1 VADNLPTSEDSS
13 APLASSLREHLETIE
28 ALLNSKLGDIETC
41 GRLIWAALKAGNK
54 ILLCG
59 NGGSAADAQHIA
71 AELVGRYEQKRR
83 AFPAISLTTD
93 TSALTAVSNDY
104 GYEEVFA
111 RQVEGLGSSGDVLIA
126 ISTSGKS
133 PSVIKA
139 ANRAR
144 VIGCKTIAL
153 TGCSGEPLT
162 SHCDLAVIVPS
173 NRTSRV
179 QEAHIT
185 IGHLWCEMVDALL
198 AKDV

>member
-1 VADNLPTSEDSS
+1 LPNNRQVSEN
-13 APLASSLREHLETIE
+13 PLAESLQEHLR
-28 ALLNSKLGDIETC
+28 AMQSLLDSKLGEIETT
-41 GRLIWAALKAGNK
+41 GRVIWDALNAGNK

-71 AELVGRYEQKRR
+71 AELVGRYEQQRR

-104 GYEEVFA
+104 GYEGVFA
-111 RQVEGLGSSGDVLIA
+111 RQVEALAAAGDVLIA

-139 ANRAR
+139 ADQAR
-144 VIGCKTIAL
+144 SMGCKTIAL
-153 TGCSGEPLT
+153 TGCTGEPLA
-162 SHCDLAVIVPS
+162 SHCDFLMLVPS

-185 IGHLWCEMVDALL
+185 IGHLWCEMVDRALGL
-198 AKDV
+198 